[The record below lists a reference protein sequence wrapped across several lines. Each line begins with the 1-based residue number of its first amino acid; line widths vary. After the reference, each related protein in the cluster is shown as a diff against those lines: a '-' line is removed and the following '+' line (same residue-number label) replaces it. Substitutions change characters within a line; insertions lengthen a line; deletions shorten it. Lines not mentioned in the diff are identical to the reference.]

1 MKRVKSQNQMRVT
14 FQSPKQSIEPDYKS
28 LALSTRLILT
38 NSYASFFENDKVW
51 TKDYEQTY
59 KNLYRKL
66 KKIVQNNL
74 TLLKTTM
81 YT

>member
-14 FQSPKQSIEPDYKS
+14 FQSPKKSIEPDYKS

-51 TKDYEQTY
+51 TKDYE
-59 KNLYRKL
+59 
-66 KKIVQNNL
+66 
-74 TLLKTTM
+74 
-81 YT
+81 